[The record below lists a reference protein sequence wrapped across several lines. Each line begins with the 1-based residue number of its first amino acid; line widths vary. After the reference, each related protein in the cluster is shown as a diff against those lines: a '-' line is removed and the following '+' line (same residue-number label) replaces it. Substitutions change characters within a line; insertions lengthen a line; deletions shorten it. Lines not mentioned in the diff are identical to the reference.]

1 MPKLNPITR
10 RGTLKKGDRI
20 FKISTGLGR
29 YGNEREFVYATVLR
43 SHKSPQRIVV
53 QYDGGSVCSVAWRR
67 YYRAN

>member
-1 MPKLNPITR
+1 MPKLKPITR

-20 FKISTGLGR
+20 FRINTGLGR

-43 SHKSPQRIVV
+43 SHKDPRRIVV
-53 QYDGGSVCSVAWRR
+53 QYDSGSVYSVPWRC